1 MVQSLR
7 IDGNLQ
13 TRNEIGRSIVTEL
26 YEMLVQEFSD
36 LDLLEF
42 VRVAVRLTVAAIL
55 GGVLGFEREQHG
67 KSAGI
72 RTHMLVAMGAAMFVM
87 VPQLDGLEDAELSR
101 VMQGIIAGVG
111 FLGAGTIVKNSGEDV
126 RGLTT
131 AAGIWLTAAI
141 GVSAGLGREVT
152 AIISTVFAMII
163 LSLIPHIPFVAQE
176 RQRKTNPSPSSYDE
190 S

>member
-1 MVQSLR
+1 MG
-7 IDGNLQ
+7 I
-13 TRNEIGRSIVTEL
+13 EL
-26 YEMLVQEFSD
+26 YELLAKEFSD

-42 VRVAVRLTVAAIL
+42 VRVAVRLTVAAVL
-55 GGVLGFEREQHG
+55 GGILGFEREQHG

-72 RTHMLVAMGAAMFVM
+72 RTHMLISMGAAMFIM
-87 VPQLDGLEDAELSR
+87 IPQLGGLEDAELSR
-101 VMQGIIAGVG
+101 VLQGIIAGVG
-111 FLGAGTIVKNSGEDV
+111 FLGAGTIVKNQGEDV

-141 GVSAGLGREVT
+141 GVSAGLGRELT

-163 LSLIPHIPFVAQE
+163 LSLVPHIPFISQDKL
-176 RQRKTNPSPSSYDE
+176 RKSNQSPSTYRE

>member
-1 MVQSLR
+1 MG
-7 IDGNLQ
+7 I
-13 TRNEIGRSIVTEL
+13 EL
-26 YEMLVQEFSD
+26 YELLVKEFSD

-42 VRVAVRLTVAAIL
+42 VRVAVRLTVAAVL
-55 GGVLGFEREQHG
+55 GGILGFEREQHG

-72 RTHMLVAMGAAMFVM
+72 RTHMLISMGAAMFVM
-87 VPQLDGLEDAELSR
+87 IPQLGGLEDAELSR
-101 VMQGIIAGVG
+101 VLQGVIAGVG
-111 FLGAGTIVKNSGEDV
+111 FLGAGTIVKNQGEDV

-141 GVSAGLGREVT
+141 GVSAGLGRELT

-163 LSLIPHIPFVAQE
+163 LSLVPHLPFVAQDKL
-176 RQRKTNPSPSSYDE
+176 RKSNYPSSTHRE

>member
-1 MVQSLR
+1 VG
-7 IDGNLQ
+7 I
-13 TRNEIGRSIVTEL
+13 EL
-26 YEMLVQEFSD
+26 YELLVKEFSD

-42 VRVAVRLTVAAIL
+42 VRVAVRLTVAAVL
-55 GGVLGFEREQHG
+55 GGILGFEREQHG

-72 RTHMLVAMGAAMFVM
+72 RTHMLISMGAAMFVM
-87 VPQLDGLEDAELSR
+87 IPQLGGLEDAELSR
-101 VMQGIIAGVG
+101 VLQGVIAGVG
-111 FLGAGTIVKNSGEDV
+111 FLGAGTIVKNQGEDV

-141 GVSAGLGREVT
+141 GVSAGLGRELT

-163 LSLIPHIPFVAQE
+163 LSLVPHLPFVAQDKL
-176 RQRKTNPSPSSYDE
+176 RKSNYPSSTHRE

>member
-1 MVQSLR
+1 MG
-7 IDGNLQ
+7 I
-13 TRNEIGRSIVTEL
+13 EL
-26 YEMLVQEFSD
+26 YELLAKEFSD

-42 VRVAVRLTVAAIL
+42 VRVAVRLTVAAVL
-55 GGVLGFEREQHG
+55 GGILGFEREQHG

-72 RTHMLVAMGAAMFVM
+72 RTHMLISMGAAMFIM
-87 VPQLDGLEDAELSR
+87 IPQLGGLEDAELSR
-101 VMQGIIAGVG
+101 VLQGIIAGVG
-111 FLGAGTIVKNSGEDV
+111 FLGAGTIVKNQGEDV

-141 GVSAGLGREVT
+141 GVSAGLGRELT

-163 LSLIPHIPFVAQE
+163 LSLVPHIPFISQDKL
-176 RQRKTNPSPSSYDE
+176 RKSNHSPSTYRE

>member
-1 MVQSLR
+1 M
-7 IDGNLQ
+7 G
-13 TRNEIGRSIVTEL
+13 TEL
-26 YEMLVQEFSD
+26 YDLLVQEFSD

-42 VRVAVRLTVAAIL
+42 VRVAVRLTVAAVL
-55 GGVLGFEREQHG
+55 GGILGFEREQHG

-87 VPQLDGLEDAELSR
+87 VPQFDGLEDAELSR
-101 VMQGIIAGVG
+101 VLQGIIAGVG

-141 GVSAGLGREVT
+141 GVSAGLGRELT

-176 RQRKTNPSPSSYDE
+176 KHASRIIPLRRTTNRNRIKSETPDRARE
-190 S
+190 